1 MNSSSPRRETVSCER
16 RRSWRFDPQSPL
28 RRVLFSLAA
37 IGAYV
42 FAFFPL
48 YRLTGP
54 GTAALVAAPV
64 IAVAWLWGLR
74 GGVIV
79 GVLTFPL
86 NTLLF
91 NLVGLEGWDPIFRA
105 GGGPGQVMLVL
116 IGAGIGQ
123 LRDLG
128 GRLTVEITER
138 ERTEDALRES
148 EERFR
153 GLFEEAPVAYHEI
166 DCEGIV
172 LRVNR
177 AECTLLG
184 YEAEEI
190 LGKYTWDFIAL
201 EEREPARQAF
211 RRKIGGE
218 QPLEIVHRTISA
230 GTAHRSP
237 WKSIRA

>member
-1 MNSSSPRRETVSCER
+1 MRVV
-16 RRSWRFDPQSPL
+16 RFDPQSRL
-28 RRVLFSLAA
+28 RRVVFSLAA
-37 IGAYV
+37 VGTYV
-42 FAFFPL
+42 LAFFPL
-48 YRLTGP
+48 YQLNGP
-54 GTAALVAAPV
+54 GTAALATVPV
-64 IAVAWLWGLR
+64 VVLAWLWGLR
-74 GGVIV
+74 GGLIV
-79 GVLTFPL
+79 GFLTLPL

-91 NLVGLEGWDPIFRA
+91 NLVGLEGWDAVFRQ
-105 GGGPGQVMLVL
+105 GGGPGQVMAVL
-116 IGAGIGQ
+116 IGGGIGQ

-128 GRLTVEITER
+128 KRLNVEIAEG
-138 ERTEDALRES
+138 ERTEEALRES

-190 LGKYTWDFIAL
+190 LGKPAWDFIAL

-211 RRKIGGE
+211 RRKIRGE
-218 QPLEIVHRTISA
+218 QPGAQYR
-230 GTAHRSP
+230 R
-237 WKSIRA
+237 